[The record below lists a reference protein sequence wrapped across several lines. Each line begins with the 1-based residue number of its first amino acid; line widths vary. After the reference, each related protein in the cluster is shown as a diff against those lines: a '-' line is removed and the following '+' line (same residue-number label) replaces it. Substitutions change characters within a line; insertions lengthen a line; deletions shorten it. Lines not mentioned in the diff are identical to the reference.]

1 MSKWPKLIDLEFC
14 SSKFNINHLLARFE
28 NLNQNAMSRKKR
40 NPVHLIKQC
49 TDNIEEYGYNYKYK
63 SLNGYFDTFQVQ
75 IDRLV
80 WINRSRRLLG
90 SHRPRYL
97 QNKWKGKEFNP
108 LWFEPMHKCLTK
120 AHFICWSITA
130 LILA

>member
-1 MSKWPKLIDLEFC
+1 M
-14 SSKFNINHLLARFE
+14 ARFE

-90 SHRPRYL
+90 RIDLGIYKTNEKERNLIHCDLNPCINVSQKLTLFVEVL
-97 QNKWKGKEFNP
+97 QLLF
-108 LWFEPMHKCLTK
+108 
-120 AHFICWSITA
+120 
-130 LILA
+130 